1 MNINELKNVDIVT
14 INPDTLVDISNIKI
28 NERLSAANRILD
40 YVNQIKNPYCYRCN
54 DYIVKINF
62 VDTSVTLTEKL
73 KELIQKTANA
83 DNQ

>member
-1 MNINELKNVDIVT
+1 MNINELKNVDIIT
-14 INPDTLVDISNIKI
+14 INPDTLVDISDIKI